1 MNLATLTTD
10 VKSQSQKLAPFGH
23 TLKFE
28 IEDMGVI
35 WIDARA
41 NPPLISNDEFAA
53 DCTIT
58 MSQTALQKVLVENS
72 MSPVLAVSLGEITV
86 DGSKE
91 LAQRFL
97 ALMPEEDDW
106 GEDADDDGDDED

>member
-1 MNLATLTTD
+1 MNLQTLTAD
-10 VKSQSQKLAPFGH
+10 VKTQSEKLASFGH

-28 IEDMGVI
+28 IEDMGII

-41 NPPLISNDEFAA
+41 NPPRVSNDDHAA

-106 GEDADDDGDDED
+106 DEDADDEGDDES

>member
-1 MNLATLTTD
+1 MNLQTLTTD
-10 VKSQSQKLAPFGH
+10 VKTQSEELASFGH
-23 TLKFE
+23 TRKFE

-41 NPPLISNDEFAA
+41 NPPVVTNDDQTA

-72 MSPVLAVSLGEITV
+72 TSPVLAVSLGEITV
-86 DGSKE
+86 EGSKE

-97 ALMPEEDDW
+97 ALMPGEDD
-106 GEDADDDGDDED
+106 